1 MSARGL
7 DLVGPVLNQQAQLN
21 YGGVQN
27 QNPQLPRGEPAR
39 RGIPLPTPESINPQ
53 IQRVTE
59 TNTEQIEKIREEVVK
74 KITERKDILSI
85 IKKLNEYFR
94 TLDECYTIRY
104 DPKADRNYVEVL
116 DIRGNQIKTIPPTD
130 LLKIIARVRRIL
142 MAGGSLKEANGV
154 LLDVLR

>member
-1 MSARGL
+1 M
-7 DLVGPVLNQQAQLN
+7 
-21 YGGVQN
+21 
-27 QNPQLPRGEPAR
+27 
-39 RGIPLPTPESINPQ
+39 
-53 IQRVTE
+53 TE